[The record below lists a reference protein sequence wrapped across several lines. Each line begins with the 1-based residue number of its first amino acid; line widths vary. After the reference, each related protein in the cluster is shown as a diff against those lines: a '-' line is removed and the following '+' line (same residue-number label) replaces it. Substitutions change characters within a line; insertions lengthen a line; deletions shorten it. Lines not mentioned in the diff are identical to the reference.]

1 MYKSTLGVAILL
13 LAVVGF
19 TGILLTSCEDEME
32 LPQYPVYFHGDEGSV
47 VFEIDAIRGTK
58 ISEPSPPIKT
68 GYEFAG
74 WYRDTN
80 LTSKWDF
87 KRDRVSSELRLF
99 AKWIEILSL
108 PLKYVEGREFQIGK
122 LYTGDYPLV
131 RAKVNDFCI
140 GQYEVTQDIYQE
152 VTGVNPSYHMGARLP
167 VENVSWYD
175 AVLFC
180 NLLSRRDGY
189 EEVYSING
197 MDVTCDWGKMGYR
210 LPTDAEWE
218 YAAVGGVRNIPSKY
232 AGSNNANDVAW
243 YSDNSAGISHE
254 VGLKMS
260 NELNLFDM
268 SGNVWEYAWDWYDL
282 GYYRDDPVLNPNG
295 PSTGTVRVIRGGCY
309 LNADWVTSIK
319 EILYTDPTR
328 KTNHIGFRV
337 VLPIK

>member
-80 LTSKWDF
+80 FTSKWDF
-87 KRDRVSSELRLF
+87 NRDRVSSELQLF
-99 AKWIEILSL
+99 AKWIKILSVQ
-108 PLKYVEGREFQIGK
+108 LKYIEGGEYHIGK
-122 LYTGDYPLV
+122 SYISSYPLV
-131 RAKVNDFCI
+131 TVRMDDFCI
-140 GQYEVTQDIYQE
+140 GQYEVTQDIYEE
-152 VTGVNPSYHMGARLP
+152 VTGINPSYHKGSKLP
-167 VENVSWYD
+167 VENVSWHD

-180 NLLSRRDGY
+180 NALSLRDGY
-189 EEVYSING
+189 EEVYSVNG
-197 MDVTCDWGKMGYR
+197 MTVTCDWSKIGYR

-268 SGNVWEYAWDWYDL
+268 SGNLWEYAWDWYDL
-282 GYYRDDPVLNPNG
+282 DYYRDAQVINPTG
-295 PSTGTVRVIRGGCY
+295 PDKGTVRVLRGGCY
-309 LNADWVTSIK
+309 LNADWVTSCK